1 MVYTVFLKVKV
12 SVAQSCPTLCN
23 PVGYTVHGVPL
34 SMGFLSQE
42 YWSGLPFPPP
52 DRPHSGVEPGYPALQ
67 TDSLSSEPPGK
78 PTVFLN
84 MAKYI
89 ISDSS

>member
-1 MVYTVFLKVKV
+1 
-12 SVAQSCPTLCN
+12 
-23 PVGYTVHGVPL
+23 
-34 SMGFLSQE
+34 MGFLRQE
-42 YWSGLPFPPP
+42 YWSGLPYPLP
-52 DRPHSGVEPGYPALQ
+52 DLLHPGVEPGYPALH